1 MTDYRA
7 RALSTQL
14 AAALADMPV
23 VVMTGM
29 RQTGKSTLLQR
40 DTTLAARAYVSL
52 DDFAQLEAARRDPEE
67 FLDRPGPITIDET
80 QRCPEL
86 LVEIKRAVDRDR
98 RPGRFL
104 LSGSANFALLRG
116 VAESLAGRA
125 VYLTLHPFTRRE
137 IRGDLDRQPL
147 IRRAFTEGKLAGAAG
162 RSDWTGKKCCG
173 EGFRPSRSVPCGHPA
188 SGSPVTSRPTWSGTS
203 AI

>member
-40 DTTLAARAYVSL
+40 DTTLAVRAYVSL

-104 LSGSANFALLRG
+104 LSGSKSNQPGL
-116 VAESLAGRA
+116 
-125 VYLTLHPFTRRE
+125 FTR
-137 IRGDLDRQPL
+137 P
-147 IRRAFTEGKLAGAAG
+147 AF
-162 RSDWTGKKCCG
+162 
-173 EGFRPSRSVPCGHPA
+173 
-188 SGSPVTSRPTWSGTS
+188 
-203 AI
+203 